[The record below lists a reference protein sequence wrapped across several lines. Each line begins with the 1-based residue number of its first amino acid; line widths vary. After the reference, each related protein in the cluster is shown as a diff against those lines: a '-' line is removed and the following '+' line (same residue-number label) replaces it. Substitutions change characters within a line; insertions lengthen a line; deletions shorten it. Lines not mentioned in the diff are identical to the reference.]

1 MDWVKKHRSI
11 VIGISIVIFAF
22 AIIFYFF
29 IPTTDYYKISIT
41 PNSIGSL
48 YGAYESPDIDISE
61 VSNEGSWEE
70 TYETQ
75 SYITRMSRNRTQREL
90 NDYVSTSGIDGKR
103 MALEDISRKVS
114 ILVSIKHTR
123 NFDAKKVL
131 REIGESPNIRTLE
144 RLQDKYKIEINADIL

>member
-1 MDWVKKHRSI
+1 MDWVKKHKSV
-11 VIGISIVIFAF
+11 VIGSGIVVIAF

-41 PNSIGSL
+41 PNSIDSL
-48 YGAYESPDIDISE
+48 YGAYESPDIDITE

-70 TYETQ
+70 TYQTQ
-75 SYITRMSRNRTQREL
+75 SYITRMSRDRTRREL
-90 NDYVSTSGIDGKR
+90 NDYVSSSSLDGKR

-123 NFDAKKVL
+123 IFDAKKVL
-131 REIGESPNIRTLE
+131 REIGESPNMRTLE
-144 RLQDKYKIEINADIL
+144 RLQGKYRIEIKADIL

>member
-1 MDWVKKHRSI
+1 MDWLKKHKSI
-11 VIGISIVIFAF
+11 VIGVAIGIFAI

-48 YGAYESPDIDISE
+48 YGAYESPDIDITE
-61 VSNEGSWEE
+61 VSNDGSWEE

-75 SYITRMSRNRTQREL
+75 SYITKMSRERTRREL
-90 NDYVSTSGIDGKR
+90 NDYVSSSGIDGKR

-131 REIGESPNIRTLE
+131 KEIGENPNMRTIE
-144 RLQDKYKIEINADIL
+144 RLQNKYKIEVKADIL

>member
-1 MDWVKKHRSI
+1 MDWIKKHKSI
-11 VIGISIVIFAF
+11 VIGISIVILAF

-48 YGAYESPDIDISE
+48 YGAYESPDIDITE
-61 VSNEGSWEE
+61 VSNDGSWEE

-75 SYITRMSRNRTQREL
+75 SYFTRMSRDRTQREL

-144 RLQDKYKIEINADIL
+144 CLQDKYKIEIKADIL

>member
-1 MDWVKKHRSI
+1 MDWIKKHKSI
-11 VIGISIVIFAF
+11 VIGISIVILAF

-90 NDYVSTSGIDGKR
+90 DDYISTSRIDGKK
-103 MALEDISRKVS
+103 MALEDISRKIS

-131 REIGESPNIRTLE
+131 REIGESPNMRTLE
-144 RLQDKYKIEINADIL
+144 RLQDKYNIEVKADIL